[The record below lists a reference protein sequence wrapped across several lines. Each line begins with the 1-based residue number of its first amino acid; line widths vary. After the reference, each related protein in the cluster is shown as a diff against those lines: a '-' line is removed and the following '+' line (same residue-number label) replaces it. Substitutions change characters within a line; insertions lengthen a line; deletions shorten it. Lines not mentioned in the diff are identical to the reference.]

1 MINNLL
7 FFKMYFNHEELFKK
21 LIISL
26 CRMFK
31 TIKILTI
38 FKEGIPSLSMIEY
51 GKENY
56 KKDVIKYYNKALKEL
71 CRLSSISKSLY
82 GESFVMTYIDSGNKK
97 KCLQLLEEIK
107 DIFYYD
113 AGIDI
118 LTYNLAN

>member
-21 LIISL
+21 FIISL

-82 GESFVMTYIDSGNKK
+82 GESFVMTYIDSRNKK

>member
-21 LIISL
+21 FTISL

-82 GESFVMTYIDSGNKK
+82 GESFVMTYIDSRNKK